1 MGDAAGT
8 GTITDNDEAPTLTI
22 DDAEPVREG
31 DAAEFTVRLSSAS
44 GLPVTVSYATMDGTA
59 TAGSDFA
66 STGGTLSFA
75 PGELA
80 QQIEV
85 QTLDDDKHEDTETFT
100 VQLSAPTGAT
110 VGDAAGT
117 GTITDNDEAPTLTI
131 DDAEPVREGDAAEFT
146 VRLSSASGLPVTV
159 SYATMDGTA
168 TAGSDFASTGG
179 TLSFAPGELAQ
190 QIEVQ
195 TLDDDKH
202 EDTETFTV
210 QLNGPTAATVA
221 NAAGTGTITD
231 NDEAPTITI
240 GDAEP
245 VQEGGTAEFTVRLS
259 STSGLPVTVSYATV
273 DGTAVAG
280 ADYTAG
286 GGTLDFQPGATT
298 RTLTV
303 GTLTDYLLEY
313 PERFTV
319 ELSDPAGGSLGDAT
333 GEGTITDDVQRS
345 SRGIHRVVL
354 PEMARAMAFT
364 PNCRIDQVLSDAPV
378 QLAGDGGRARLSFS
392 PALASGRRTGTGAK
406 PLTMERVL
414 DDARFLMSSQEE
426 GGSGG
431 FSAWGCADHN
441 SSRGGDGGAVP
452 WNGDVFSAHLG
463 ADVRLGSDV
472 VAGVSL
478 SRSSGSFE
486 YWVGSFGGGDAAG
499 TFEPSMTGIHP
510 FLVWSVTPAVKLW
523 ATYGHA
529 WGELGFTN
537 DLAGRRDTGA
547 STLDSGIAG
556 FVGRVLVRG
565 ATTVRVKGEWAI
577 AHMDLGAADAG
588 LFGALAV
595 DVQRARYRAEVR
607 QEHFL
612 PSGHWLSP
620 WAEMG
625 FRHDLGDGE
634 QGSGLEMGGGLRYR
648 HAGTGLSVESEGRWL
663 ALHEGTLHEW
673 GFGTRI
679 LFDPGASERGLT
691 VGLAPMWGRT
701 ASGVAQLW
709 ERGSA
714 GPTSYDA
721 PGPRLNAKLGYGFG
735 VPRRRGAL
743 TPYVSMALGDEVGR
757 GYRVGSQLATG
768 QSTNVALEL
777 ERRDHG
783 AVPATYGIT
792 GRGTIRF

>member
-1 MGDAAGT
+1 MPLIKIGDAEVTEGGLAAFEVTLSSAATRVVTVSYITVDGTATAVSDYTSTGGTLSFAPGELTQRVEVPTVDDDEHEDTETFTVQLSAPSGATVGDGTGT
-8 GTITDNDEAPTLTI
+8 GTITDDDEAPTITI
-22 DDAEPVREG
+22 DDAEPVQEG
-31 DAAEFTVRLSSAS
+31 GAAEFTVRLSSAS

-66 STGGTLSFA
+66 STGGTLSFT
-75 PGELA
+75 PGELT

-110 VGDAAGT
+110 VGD
-117 GTITDNDEAPTLTI
+117 
-131 DDAEPVREGDAAEFT
+131 
-146 VRLSSASGLPVTV
+146 
-159 SYATMDGTA
+159 
-168 TAGSDFASTGG
+168 
-179 TLSFAPGELAQ
+179 
-190 QIEVQ
+190 
-195 TLDDDKH
+195 
-202 EDTETFTV
+202 
-210 QLNGPTAATVA
+210 
-221 NAAGTGTITD
+221 AAGTGTITD

-577 AHMDLGAADAG
+577 AYMDLGAADAG

-625 FRHDLGDGE
+625 FRHDSGDGE
-634 QGSGLEMGGGLRYR
+634 QGFGLEMGGGLRYR

-709 ERGSA
+709 GQGSA
-714 GPTSYDA
+714 VPTSYDA